1 MEKKVF
7 VQLINN
13 SLISFGFRKQGTRK
27 WIRMGDEV
35 SLKVC
40 LQKSQFG
47 DFYYLRDYYVLNKMQ
62 VNSSNDNECPGD
74 IVYSDE
80 KLLNKMCDLE
90 NDVTDNVREI
100 SIKKLLKEAF
110 EDHHY
115 IKTEEELKEMIFRRL
130 PFVFQS
136 IKNYLGISP
145 ELYESLCKQREKMS
159 MMQRLAKVFEFSPTN
174 DHEILNEE
182 KGFCVTYNLEDQEIL
197 VRLNVFVNPYKQNVE
212 EVYQQKLDRLEY
224 FTKVVPFENPMQEV
238 ERIEA
243 DKPSKLGFMHIELT
257 IPDYVADVEGIE
269 KVKEAIFKMQE
280 EQLSYENFV
289 WFKSKHNGRT
299 CYFEYGHWTF
309 KRAVIM
315 GENGHQCFDFTE
327 ETRSHQEMLGDLT
340 NDYDQLEYSDSFALI
355 SSEEFQKVW
364 DATTIDHEPEP
375 WD

>member
-13 SLISFGFRKQGTRK
+13 SLISFGFKKQGTRK

-197 VRLNVFVNPYKQNVE
+197 IRIDVFINPYTQNVK
-212 EVYQQKLDRLEY
+212 EVYQEKLDKLKY
-224 FTKVVPFENPMQEV
+224 FTEIVLYEKPMKEV
-238 ERIEA
+238 EKIEA
-243 DKPSKLGFMHIELT
+243 DKPSKLGLMRVKLT
-257 IPDYVADVEGIE
+257 ILSHVAYTEGIE
-269 KVKEAIFKMQE
+269 RVKDAIFQIH
-280 EQLSYENFV
+280 EQQLPYESTV
-289 WFKSKHNGRT
+289 WFKADHDGHV
-299 CYFEYGHWTF
+299 CYYERERWSI
-309 KRAVIM
+309 KRAVIKSNQ
-315 GENGHQCFDFTE
+315 GFERYDLSDETKFD
-327 ETRSHQEMLGDLT
+327 QEKCGIIT
-340 NDYDQLEYSDSFALI
+340 GTYDQKENEDSYVLI
-355 SSEEFQKVW
+355 SKTAFQEIWNKMEEN
-364 DATTIDHEPEP
+364 HEPV
-375 WD
+375 